1 MSTKFGH
8 RISNFTV
15 LLGQI
20 LYSENYECIFLRKD
34 SKDLN
39 DTYAVDAMPT
49 NLRPKYYLIFK
60 GESF

>member
-1 MSTKFGH
+1 M
-8 RISNFTV
+8 
-15 LLGQI
+15 
-20 LYSENYECIFLRKD
+20 KD